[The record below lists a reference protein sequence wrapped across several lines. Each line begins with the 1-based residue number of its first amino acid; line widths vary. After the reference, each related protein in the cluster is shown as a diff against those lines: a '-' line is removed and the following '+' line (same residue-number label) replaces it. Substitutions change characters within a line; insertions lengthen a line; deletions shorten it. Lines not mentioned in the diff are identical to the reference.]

1 MRNAILIPHNREG
14 LAPVTL
20 TAKEPVAQAIGCCG
34 APQSL
39 GFQPLRHRCLCSI
52 LIEAIE
58 ANLIVRRVNRNAITG
73 VGTLAEVVSGR
84 ILRVADGADDIQI
97 ETLGEFPV
105 AIIVRGN
112 CHDRTGAVIHKDIVS
127 NEHGNLTTIHRVN
140 CPQAGEDTRLLPCVF
155 CALLRSLC
163 CSLCTVGGD
172 GLSRRCIAST
182 PRLAS
187 PLGPAP
193 GNFQCCLVRGRS
205 RGRAAEERVLGRP
218 DNEGCAEESIGARRI
233 DGKATIAHA
242 FANRSEVNL
251 CTMRAADP
259 IALHGA
265 HLFGPINGVQ
275 VFDQAITVSSDTHHP
290 LAQ

>member
-1 MRNAILIPHNREG
+1 MRR
-14 LAPVTL
+14 
-20 TAKEPVAQAIGCCG
+20 
-34 APQSL
+34 
-39 GFQPLRHRCLCSI
+39 
-52 LIEAIE
+52 
-58 ANLIVRRVNRNAITG
+58 
-73 VGTLAEVVSGR
+73 
-84 ILRVADGADDIQI
+84 
-97 ETLGEFPV
+97 
-105 AIIVRGN
+105 N
-112 CHDRTGAVIHKDIVS
+112 CHDGAGSIIHQNVVSDKDGDTLVV
-127 NEHGNLTTIHRVN
+127 HRVN
-140 CPQAGEDTRLLPCVF
+140 CPQTSEDTGLLPGIF

-172 GLSRRCIAST
+172 GLSRSCITST

-187 PLGPAP
+187 PLGPAR

-265 HLFGPINGVQ
+265 HLFGPVNGVQ
-275 VFDQAITVSSDTHHP
+275 VFDQAIAVSSDTHHP